1 MIYLSN
7 GKPTSVVSSGGTGR
21 TRLSGQFLPTENS
34 MTAKQRFCEIC
45 KAEIL
50 AERVEA
56 LPDTRRCSNCARSQE
71 AKGNPEFDLL
81 VSQSQLGKVG
91 QPQEENYGDVTV
103 QKRRRKFGE

>member
-1 MIYLSN
+1 VEAREGPASLFFPFQRE
-7 GKPTSVVSSGGTGR
+7 K
-21 TRLSGQFLPTENS
+21 S
-34 MTAKQRFCEIC
+34 MTVKQRFCEIC

-56 LPDTRRCSNCARSQE
+56 LPDTRRCSNCARAQE

-91 QPQEENYGDVTV
+91 SLKKNYGDVTV
-103 QKRRRKFGE
+103 KKRRRRQGE